1 MISREYL
8 HLATCWT
15 GLRTVARYLQYK
27 NAIMKG
33 KFEEAVFPI
42 DYLLKDL
49 DLALSTGTKLRIP
62 LHFAALSAQQ

>member
-1 MISREYL
+1 
-8 HLATCWT
+8 
-15 GLRTVARYLQYK
+15 
-27 NAIMKG
+27 MKG